1 MATYD
6 RDLQAAVDA
15 TSVARDAGTAE
26 DLQDYLRQQLA
37 ERDIETT
44 DDAWL
49 AYVVEQIRADPNY
62 MVDREPE
69 DFERSRDR

>member
-15 TSVARDAGTAE
+15 TSVAHDAGTTE
-26 DLQDYLRQQLA
+26 DLADYLRQQLS
-37 ERDIETT
+37 EREIETAG
-44 DDAWL
+44 DAWIS
-49 AYVVEQIRADPNY
+49 YVVEQIRADPNF

-69 DFERSRDR
+69 DFEPRHDR